1 MLSIKK
7 SHLKNGDALEWKS
20 KIVEDFDA
28 DEPADDAEKSAD
40 DAKLP
45 NQLSVYLSANK
56 DGPHRTSYVFIENAI
71 LRVQKF
77 KQDFEVDKAPILI
90 DEETRIYEYP
100 DAKGNPIL
108 RGGSGIVL
116 ELVADP
122 TTTNPTTTE
131 EITTVTIPTTTEE
144 VTTTSQETNP
154 TEVNADTTP
163 EPKTPTTG
171 APSEEATTDAA
182 TNAPPVETTT
192 PSVETTTL
200 PEDEPEATTPSG
212 DAVTEEVSQTPLAS
226 DVTTTCKD
234 V

>member
-1 MLSIKK
+1 MSIKK
-7 SHLKNGDALEWKS
+7 SHLRNGDALEWKS

-28 DEPADDAEKSAD
+28 NEPADEAEESA
-40 DAKLP
+40 AETNLP
-45 NQLSVYLSANK
+45 NQLSVYLSAHK

-77 KQDFEVDKAPILI
+77 KQDFETDQAPIPV

-108 RGGSGIVL
+108 RDGSGVVL
-116 ELVADP
+116 ELVTDP

-131 EITTVTIPTTTEE
+131 EITT
-144 VTTTSQETNP
+144 TSQETNP
-154 TEVNADTTP
+154 TEVNTDTTP
-163 EPKTPTTG
+163 EPKMPTTE
-171 APSEEATTDAA
+171 APSEEATTESA
-182 TNAPPVETTT
+182 TNA

-200 PEDEPEATTPSG
+200 SEDESEVTTPSEG
-212 DAVTEEVSQTPLAS
+212 ATTLSLSTDAITEEASQTPLAS